1 MKKRALDRILC
12 SNIYGVDLD
21 TITKKKTKRA
31 QRESQ
36 EKTYEYVVVK
46 EREFFREDID
56 SNV

>member
-1 MKKRALDRILC
+1 MKKRALDRILYN

-36 EKTYEYVVVK
+36 EKTYEYGVVK
-46 EREFFREDID
+46 ERVFQGGHRQ
-56 SNV
+56 

>member
-1 MKKRALDRILC
+1 MKKRALDRILY

-36 EKTYEYVVVK
+36 EKTYEYGVVK
-46 EREFFREDID
+46 ERVFQGGHRQ
-56 SNV
+56 